1 MGGAAA
7 IIKGKAQARLLEPK
21 PAKRSLL
28 DRLLG
33 RTRLVGPSEVAIGD
47 GRTMID
53 LPAEEFR
60 ALATDFVDFL
70 HRSIQ
75 EPWDR
80 THLFFD
86 YLTIGTLS
94 VYVRGERA
102 SASSDTDWFL
112 QFSFSGCAGMAE
124 TSAELGRHWVERW
137 FQKEGDRIQAA
148 FLDGAG
154 FHRESGDGHYAGLVF
169 VPFEGLGYGRRAEG
183 DPIFEFDYSQVE
195 PLEAAGKAEKLTE
208 IEHRFGK
215 LGADGRCLCQLCS
228 PSFEPPKVEL

>member
-7 IIKGKAQARLLEPK
+7 IIKGIAEPRLLEPK

-33 RTRLVGPSEVAIGD
+33 RTKLVGPSEVAIGD

-53 LPAEEFR
+53 LSAEEFR
-60 ALATDFVDFL
+60 GLATDFVDFL

-75 EPWDR
+75 EPWDS
-80 THLFFD
+80 THRFFD
-86 YLTIGTLS
+86 YFSINTLS

-102 SASSDTDWFL
+102 SAAAQTAWYL

-124 TSAELGRHWVERW
+124 TSAELGSHWVEQW
-137 FQKEGDRIQAA
+137 FQKEGDKIQAD

-154 FHRESGDGHYAGLVF
+154 FQRESGDGQHAGLVF

-183 DPIFEFDYSQVE
+183 DPLFEFDYSMVE
-195 PLEAAGKAEKLTE
+195 PLEASGKAEELKD
-208 IEHRFGK
+208 IDNRFGN
-215 LGADGRCLCQLCS
+215 LGGDGKCLCQLCS
-228 PSFEPPKVEL
+228 PAFEPPKVEL

>member
-7 IIKGKAQARLLEPK
+7 IIKGTVEPRLLEPQA
-21 PAKRSLL
+21 AKRSLL

-33 RTRLVGPSEVAIGD
+33 RTKLVGPSEVAIGD
-47 GRTMID
+47 GRAMID
-53 LPAEEFR
+53 LPAGEFGG
-60 ALATDFVDFL
+60 LATDFVDFL

-75 EPWDR
+75 EPWDS
-80 THLFFD
+80 TNLFFD

-102 SASSDTDWFL
+102 SAAAQAAWYL

-124 TSAELGRHWVERW
+124 TSAELGSHWVEKW
-137 FQKEGDRIQAA
+137 FQKEGDKIQADY
-148 FLDGAG
+148 LDGAG
-154 FHRESGDGHYAGLVF
+154 FHRESGEGQYAGLVF

-183 DPIFEFDYSQVE
+183 DPLFEFDYSMVE

-208 IEHRFGK
+208 IDKRFGN
-215 LGADGRCLCQLCS
+215 LGSDGKCLCQLCS